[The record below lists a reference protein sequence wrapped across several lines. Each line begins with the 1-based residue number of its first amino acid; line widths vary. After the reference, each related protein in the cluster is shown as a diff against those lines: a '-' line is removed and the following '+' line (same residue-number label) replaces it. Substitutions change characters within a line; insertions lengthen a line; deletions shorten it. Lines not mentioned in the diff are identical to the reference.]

1 MDTEPT
7 LFLIPTPLAPG
18 EASWLGTVERASLAP
33 LTVYLVE
40 NERTARRFIGS
51 LGFPRPVSALSF
63 IRFDK
68 DASLSDAR
76 QILASLPP
84 ESSAG
89 VLSEAGAPCIADP
102 GALLVRAAHERGMKV
117 RPLIGPSAIMLAL
130 MASGL
135 NGQRFTFH
143 GYPPVEEG
151 ACQKWIK
158 TIEETSRGQN
168 ATQLWIETP
177 YRTRR
182 MAAILTATIADDT
195 LISIAQDIGGP
206 HESIQTLRGS
216 HRHTLSPLHPKAPAV
231 FGLLRGTWD

>member
-168 ATQLWIETP
+168 STQLWIETP

>member
-18 EASWLGTVERASLAP
+18 EASWLGAVERASLAAV
-33 LTVYLVE
+33 TTYLVE

-51 LGFPRPVSALSF
+51 LGFPHSVSALTF

-68 DASLSDAR
+68 DATLSDAR
-76 QILASLPP
+76 QILASLPAGV
-84 ESSAG
+84 SAG

-117 RPLIGPSAIMLAL
+117 RPLIGPSSIMLAL

-135 NGQRFTFH
+135 NGQRFSFH

-151 ACQKWIK
+151 ACQRWIRS
-158 TIEETSRGQN
+158 IEETSRTQD

-182 MAAILTATIADDT
+182 MVSILAATIADDT

-206 HESIQTLRGS
+206 HELIQTVRGS
-216 HRHTLSPLHPKAPAV
+216 HRHTLSPPHPKAPAV
-231 FGLLRGTWD
+231 FGLLRGGRD